1 MEKRGQGKANFSLKL
16 LEKMRKIDFELEF
29 QTKIGF
35 PLAPFFH
42 IREVWTLSFLWR
54 KKTNVVA
61 CLDRFLTQLVLTLP
75 YLGG

>member
-35 PLAPFFH
+35 DMA
-42 IREVWTLSFLWR
+42 LSFLSN
-54 KKTNVVA
+54 KSNAVA
-61 CLDRFLTQLVLTLP
+61 WLYRFLAQLVLQILAHF
-75 YLGG
+75 